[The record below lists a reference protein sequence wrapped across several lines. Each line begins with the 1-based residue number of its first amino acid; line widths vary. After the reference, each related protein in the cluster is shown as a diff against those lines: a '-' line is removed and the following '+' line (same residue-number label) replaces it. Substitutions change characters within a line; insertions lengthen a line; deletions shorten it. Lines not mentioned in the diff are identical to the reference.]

1 MVLTTAGIGAG
12 WQVETMPGNRL
23 MNDAIIMPD
32 GNILFI
38 NGAATGVSVF

>member
-1 MVLTTAGIGAG
+1 
-12 WQVETMPGNRL
+12 L

-38 NGAATGVSVF
+38 NGAATGVSVFWISNFHIH